1 MDGGWG
7 ADQVRTLSC
16 QIYVKFIA
24 MSFKV
29 KNRPSDL
36 DSCLYLYWLQNL
48 SIVIK
53 KCSSHTHI
61 FIYITYMEP
70 R

>member
-53 KCSSHTHI
+53 NVLHTRI
-61 FIYITYMEP
+61 SLYI
-70 R
+70 